1 MPPVLLLGEVFQ
13 ACATGRRS
21 QHTLERL
28 SAALVVPAVEV
39 EEVARTRRAE
49 HVVRLLSCDKN
60 LVKWTANKKA
70 QKYIFFM
77 KNNQN

>member
-1 MPPVLLLGEVFQ
+1 MCNWEEIPGQ
-13 ACATGRRS
+13 T
-21 QHTLERL
+21 QHTLERLFL

-60 LVKWTANKKA
+60 LVKWMANKKA